1 MAQATFLEQKRIR
14 PGAALTVILMHGAA
28 LTALL
33 LAKTDIAERV
43 GFTPI
48 HTYPVPLPPPPPPQ
62 PQTPQPERAQES
74 WTRPIPSVP
83 TVPTLPVPDDPQTPV
98 PDPGSLA
105 GGTETAGTP
114 YVPPQPPAVPR
125 PEPVRIAARMASND
139 LQPPYPISEERA
151 QREGRV
157 VIRVTIGTDGRV
169 IAAQRVSATSD
180 AFWEATVRHA
190 RNRWRFR
197 PATVDGRPIEATQT
211 LTVHFRLSGSA

>member
-33 LAKTDIAERV
+33 LAKTDFAERV

-48 HTYPVPLPPPPPPQ
+48 HTYPVPLPPPPPP
-62 PQTPQPERAQES
+62 PSAPQPERAQES

-83 TVPTLPVPDDPQTPV
+83 TVPTLPVPDDPPGPV

-105 GGTETAGTP
+105 GGTDTTGTP
-114 YVPPQPPAVPR
+114 YVPPPQPPAVPQ
-125 PEPVRIAARMASND
+125 PEPVRIAARMVSND
-139 LQPPYPISEERA
+139 LQPPYPVSEERA

-180 AFWEATVRHA
+180 AFWTATVRHA
-190 RNRWRFR
+190 RSRWRFR
-197 PATVDGRPIEATQT
+197 PATVDGRPVEATQT
-211 LTVHFRLSGSA
+211 LTVHFQLSGQA